1 MRFSIG
7 VIDIEVG
14 VGNTSID
21 SDIVGIAL
29 TSIVED
35 VVEDMH
41 CRGVLATEGTRGGLA
56 GTGIERHRVEVHADV
71 LGERV
76 NPDTRRCQGRHCR
89 TGEGNHIVV
98 NRDTVDVRTF
108 TVVDADASLATRLVV
123 DKIDEV
129 VVDMDMV
136 AIGHIDTRQ
145 RLACQGRA
153 GGNAVACDKE
163 RVGITDMDT
172 LIPEVENVVIGNR
185 DIVALGV
192 VNRAYSIVT
201 AVEQTV
207 VDGDIVE
214 KNLAPGEIIKIDT
227 GNVVAF
233 QNGMSYEIETVHGFK
248 NVLFGGEGLF
258 LTRITGP
265 GKVILQTQNIK
276 DFAKSISN
284 ILPNRN

>member
-1 MRFSIG
+1 MRFGIG

-14 VGNTSID
+14 VGNTGID

-76 NPDTRRCQGRHCR
+76 NPDTRRCQGCHCR

-185 DIVALGV
+185 DVVALGV

-207 VDGDIVE
+207 VDSDIVV
-214 KNLAPGEIIKIDT
+214 L
-227 GNVVAF
+227 VAQKHQVGIRGACRGF
-233 QNGMSYEIETVHGFK
+233 LGTDSGVSYMDIGAAVEFEYVGKHIVSRASGIVGIEV
-248 NVLFGGEGLF
+248 
-258 LTRITGP
+258 
-265 GKVILQTQNIK
+265 NIVEC
-276 DFAKSISN
+276 N
-284 ILPNRN
+284 IVG